1 MEDWILDLCSGLG
14 GASEAFAV
22 DPHWTVIRIEN
33 NPELAH
39 VPFTFN
45 YDVLEWMDWLPHLI
59 SSRGRPTIIWASPPC
74 LEFSQ
79 AYSSPKSI
87 ANREGI
93 FFQPDMSILEA
104 IIDIIDYAIPRFHI
118 IENVNGASPHFLPY
132 LGRHQQKIGP
142 FLLWGDFPK
151 LYLKPNFTPHKYDN
165 DPGHRDPLRANKKAL
180 VPLPISEAVLDAV
193 CAQSKLSD
201 WI

>member
-1 MEDWILDLCSGLG
+1 MEDWILDLCSGFG

-59 SSRGRPTIIWASPPC
+59 SSRGRPTVIWASPPC

-79 AYSSPKSI
+79 AYSAPGSI

-93 FFQPDMSILEA
+93 FFEPDMSILEA
-104 IIDIIDYAIPRFHI
+104 IIDIIQYAQPRYHLI
-118 IENVNGASPHFLPY
+118 KNVRGACPHFLPY
-132 LGRHQQKIGP
+132 LGRHDQQIGP
-142 FLLWGDFPK
+142 FHLWGDFPR
-151 LYLKPNFTPHKYDN
+151 LYLPDGYKPKKFEN
-165 DPGHRDPLRANKKAL
+165 DPGKSHPLRSNVNAII
-180 VPLPISEAVLDAV
+180 PLQVSEAVLDAV